1 MKVIRKDKDGLVSFG
16 SLRVG
21 DVFVEIY
28 SDGKEY
34 IQMKT
39 SPIKDATDYHIYN
52 AVCLESGEM
61 YDMDDN
67 TMVRLVTAE
76 ATIK

>member
-1 MKVIRKDKDGLVSFG
+1 MKIIRNDKDDLVRFG
-16 SLRVG
+16 SLCIG
-21 DVFVEIY
+21 AVFIEKCL
-28 SDGKEY
+28 GGREY

-39 SPIKDATDYHIYN
+39 SPIRDATNGCIYN

-61 YDMDDN
+61 YDMDDD

-76 ATIK
+76 VTIE